1 MHAQARPE
9 KCRLFSCFHDFEVE
23 FLEAQPHITNS
34 QIHSVCF
41 AIWALH
47 QYEHSYWNSFRTSIE
62 FWILKFKMMYCIFPK
77 GSLGL
82 TDIFINIYRK
92 HQPNVG
98 KIYNGTYGVYS
109 TYQCIR
115 SPRPKVATFSAAFSE
130 VQVETVIFHGCAIL
144 FVRKAVLVI
153 SRNKHKHSDRWV

>member
-1 MHAQARPE
+1 MI
-9 KCRLFSCFHDFEVE
+9 LVE
-23 FLEAQPHITNS
+23 FLETSQPHITNS

-47 QYEHSYWNSFRTSIE
+47 QYEHSYWNHGAPQLNSESWSFR
-62 FWILKFKMMYCIFPK
+62 WCIFPK

-115 SPRPKVATFSAAFSE
+115 SPRPNVATFSAAFSE